1 VAEAPPD
8 CRVGGRF
15 LACER
20 TWLSVRSLTPEPYEH
35 HRLLC
40 RRVHN
45 DVTTSDAASAEIC
58 ATASSTGMA
67 SHVFT
72 APTGA
77 QYQRHQDRVPDLGNG
92 SQSKAGE
99 LRLDATPSGAGDR
112 GYAPDPISET
122 KKIPEKRSLLLFLSF
137 RFLFFFDFCGVAN
150 RRSTS
155 QQPCNNVAANQ
166 QRAARAGK
174 SMGRC
179 CSRA

>member
-1 VAEAPPD
+1 LLGRNWFKCYRYFSVAEAPPD

-99 LRLDATPSGAGDR
+99 LRLDRHPLWGGGPGVCTG
-112 GYAPDPISET
+112 PDFRNEKNPRE
-122 KKIPEKRSLLLFLSF
+122 KIASSLSFFSLSLFL
-137 RFLFFFDFCGVAN
+137 RFL
-150 RRSTS
+150 RSSKPQVHISTAM
-155 QQPCNNVAANQ
+155 Q
-166 QRAARAGK
+166 
-174 SMGRC
+174 
-179 CSRA
+179 